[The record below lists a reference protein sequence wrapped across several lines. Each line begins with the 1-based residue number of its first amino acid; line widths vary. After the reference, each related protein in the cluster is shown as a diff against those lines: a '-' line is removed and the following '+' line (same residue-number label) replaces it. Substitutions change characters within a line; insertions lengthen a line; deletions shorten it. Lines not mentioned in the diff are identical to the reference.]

1 MQEERQCQ
9 GWAAEDRLAQ
19 SVEDKVAQSV
29 DDRLAEVVEGILA
42 EVVEDTV
49 GQAVEDRPAEVE
61 GVYLSCPLNLNRSYS
76 RNMISI
82 LL

>member
-9 GWAAEDRLAQ
+9 GRAAE
-19 SVEDKVAQSV
+19 
-29 DDRLAEVVEGILA
+29 DRLAEVVEDRLA
-42 EVVEDTV
+42 EVVEDT
-49 GQAVEDRPAEVE
+49 GGEAVEDRPAEVE
-61 GVYLSCPLNLNRSYS
+61 GVYLSCPLNLNRSYR

>member
-9 GWAAEDRLAQ
+9 GWAAEDR
-19 SVEDKVAQSV
+19 
-29 DDRLAEVVEGILA
+29 LA

-61 GVYLSCPLNLNRSYS
+61 GVYLSCPLNLNRS
-76 RNMISI
+76 
-82 LL
+82 

>member
-9 GWAAEDRLAQ
+9 GWAAEDRLAEA
-19 SVEDKVAQSV
+19 VEDKVAQS
-29 DDRLAEVVEGILA
+29 VEGILA

-61 GVYLSCPLNLNRSYS
+61 GVYLSCPLNLNRS
-76 RNMISI
+76 
-82 LL
+82 

>member
-9 GWAAEDRLAQ
+9 GWAAEDRLA
-19 SVEDKVAQSV
+19 
-29 DDRLAEVVEGILA
+29 
-42 EVVEDTV
+42 EVVEDTG

>member
-19 SVEDKVAQSV
+19 SVED
-29 DDRLAEVVEGILA
+29 RLA

-61 GVYLSCPLNLNRSYS
+61 GVYLSCPLNLNRS
-76 RNMISI
+76 
-82 LL
+82 

>member
-9 GWAAEDRLAQ
+9 GWAAVDRLAQSVEDRLAQ
-19 SVEDKVAQSV
+19 SVED
-29 DDRLAEVVEGILA
+29 RLA

-61 GVYLSCPLNLNRSYS
+61 GVYLSCPLNLNRS
-76 RNMISI
+76 
-82 LL
+82 